1 MLPLYKGFLGG
12 IIAIFAI
19 FVTPMAN
26 ADVAQP
32 FFFSAVFSTGS
43 VSVTIEPKDPIAR
56 NFRLSFMDASGK
68 LLQSATYGA
77 MSRRSF
83 PLPVSCQ
90 FVVVHM
96 VSANGSLSSPVRVSK
111 PDSIDAGF
119 NLVRKPGYPDVYE
132 PALKTGKFVGYVGSV
147 DRYVSSRIRMKP
159 SRDTVAARTLRNDFV
174 RLLERYFTAKTKR
187 ERTDLVPQIRA
198 KAASLKS
205 ELAK

>member
-1 MLPLYKGFLGG
+1 
-12 IIAIFAI
+12 
-19 FVTPMAN
+19 
-26 ADVAQP
+26 
-32 FFFSAVFSTGS
+32 
-43 VSVTIEPKDPIAR
+43 
-56 NFRLSFMDASGK
+56 
-68 LLQSATYGA
+68 

-119 NLVRKPGYPDVYE
+119 DLVRKSGYPDAYV
-132 PALKTGKFVGYVGSV
+132 PALKTGKFVNYVASV
-147 DRYVSSRIRMKP
+147 DRYVASAIRKKA
-159 SRDTVAARTLRNDFV
+159 SRDTVVVRTLRNDFV

-187 ERTDLVPQIRA
+187 ERTDLVPQIRT
-198 KAASLKS
+198 KATSLKY